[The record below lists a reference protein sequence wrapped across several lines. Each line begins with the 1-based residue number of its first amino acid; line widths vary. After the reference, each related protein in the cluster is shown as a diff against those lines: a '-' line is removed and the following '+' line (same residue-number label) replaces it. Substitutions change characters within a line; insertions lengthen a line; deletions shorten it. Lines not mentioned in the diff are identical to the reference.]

1 MFSSRVTAQLEP
13 NRLTQ
18 EILRTRASGRDVID
32 LTVTNPTVAGIE
44 YPASLLAALGDPAS
58 ARYDPHPLGLQCARE
73 AVARDYERRGVHV
86 PPDRIVLTASTSE
99 AYSILFKLLCDPAGD
114 SVMVPVPSYPLF
126 EHLTA
131 LDGVTASPYPLEYH
145 GRWTVDFQALD
156 ERWTSSVRAVLAVS
170 PNNPTGSVMGTEEI
184 EELSARCAA
193 RNAAH
198 IIDEVFDDYPLRAG
212 GAGDLRLRATDLPV
226 TGGRS
231 RAGALTFRLGGLSK
245 SVGLPQVKLGWIAID
260 GPDRLLAEALHRLE
274 LICDTYLSVSTPVQA
289 AAGRLLAEGAVVRE
303 RILGRVRANEA
314 TLRRA
319 VEECPSIEALGTD
332 AGWSAVL
339 RVPATRSEEDLV
351 VELLA
356 RDGVLVHPGF
366 FFDFP
371 HEAFV
376 VLSLLPDPA
385 RFLDGVRRLVRRAV
399 SPPSASAS

>member
-1 MFSSRVTAQLEP
+1 
-13 NRLTQ
+13 
-18 EILRTRASGRDVID
+18 
-32 LTVTNPTVAGIE
+32 
-44 YPASLLAALGDPAS
+44 
-58 ARYDPHPLGLQCARE
+58 
-73 AVARDYERRGVHV
+73 
-86 PPDRIVLTASTSE
+86 
-99 AYSILFKLLCDPAGD
+99 
-114 SVMVPVPSYPLF
+114 
-126 EHLTA
+126 
-131 LDGVTASPYPLEYH
+131 
-145 GRWTVDFQALD
+145 
-156 ERWTSSVRAVLAVS
+156 
-170 PNNPTGSVMGTEEI
+170 
-184 EELSARCAA
+184 
-193 RNAAH
+193 
-198 IIDEVFDDYPLRAG
+198 VFADYPLRAG
-212 GAGDLRLRATDLPV
+212 GSGDLRLRATDLPV

-303 RILGRVRANEA
+303 RILGRVRGNDA

-319 VEECPSIEALGTD
+319 VEEFPSIEALGTD